1 MRHLLG
7 RKIYHGYRIA
17 SAHAL
22 ARPTSGLSI
31 VFAGLRAGADRL
43 LSARR
48 LTPLQHELN
57 RLWKAIY
64 FARYGTT
71 SPYRLLADRPVA
83 TDSADHRWPRGS
95 LYNNSTNRRFNL
107 KLYDYFQR
115 KSDLRVLDIGCAGGG
130 FVRSILEDG
139 YEAIGIEGSDVS
151 KRLRSGEWDTIP
163 HHLFTADATAPFSF
177 VNREGAALRFDCI
190 TAWEVLE
197 HIPEDRIAG
206 FLANVYENLS
216 PGGIA
221 VASVAM
227 FPDGD
232 PVTGVIYHLTVRD
245 QPWWLARFRDAGL
258 VPSDTH
264 LFETRDYVR
273 GHGVGLQDW
282 DPADGYG
289 FHIVVVKAG
298 PRDGPG

>member
-1 MRHLLG
+1 MIHFID
-7 RKIYHGYRIA
+7 RKIYHGYRFA
-17 SAHAL
+17 SARAL

-31 VFAGLRAGADRL
+31 IFAALRASADRL

-48 LTPLQHELN
+48 VTPLQQELN

-64 FARYGTT
+64 FARYGAC

-83 TDSADHRWPRGS
+83 AASADHRWPRGS

-151 KRLRSGEWDTIP
+151 QRLRSGEWDTIP
-163 HHLFTADATAPFSF
+163 HHLFTADAITPFSF
-177 VNREGAALRFDCI
+177 TDREMVPLRFDCI

-206 FLANVYENLS
+206 FLSNVVSNLL
-216 PGGIA
+216 PDGIF
-221 VASVAM
+221 VASVAV

-232 PVTGVIYHLTVRD
+232 PVTGAIYHLTVRD
-245 QPWWLARFRDAGL
+245 QPWWLARFHEAGL
-258 VPSDTH
+258 VPSDSH

-289 FHIVVVKAG
+289 FHIVAVKAVT
-298 PRDGPG
+298 RDGAG